1 MIGYRK
7 QLGILKQLN
16 QWNYQ
21 NINIILLRIQMEIR
35 KARNYLK
42 SRKILWIKNY
52 IVIKFQK
59 INQIKQK
66 KLMMKH
72 LMKIFNKIKS

>member
-1 MIGYRK
+1 
-7 QLGILKQLN
+7 
-16 QWNYQ
+16 
-21 NINIILLRIQMEIR
+21 MEIR

-59 INQIKQK
+59 IN
-66 KLMMKH
+66 
-72 LMKIFNKIKS
+72 